1 MNDVWRTDE
10 APKDGTEFVAI
21 GRVLWQDEVS
31 GGSMPFV
38 AAIRWK
44 SFPDGFS
51 GWCHSDSRAE
61 FSTAVAQDF
70 ADEVKIDWWAPMPD
84 RKEAS

>member
-44 SFPDGFS
+44 
-51 GWCHSDSRAE
+51 RVK
-61 FSTAVAQDF
+61 TALT
-70 ADEVKIDWWAPMPD
+70 EVKRGTLPM
-84 RKEAS
+84 KKI